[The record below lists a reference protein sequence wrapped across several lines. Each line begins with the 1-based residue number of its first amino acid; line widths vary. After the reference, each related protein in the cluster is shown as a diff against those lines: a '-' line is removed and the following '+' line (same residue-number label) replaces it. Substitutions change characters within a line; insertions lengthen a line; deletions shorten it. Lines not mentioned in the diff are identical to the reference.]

1 MEISHI
7 NDITKAYWL
16 HNIIKLLQPFTVFL
30 QSPLSSIQSN
40 VPRLTLTLTHG
51 AQHRWRSQLWS

>member
-7 NDITKAYWL
+7 NDITEAYWL

-30 QSPLSSIQSN
+30 QSPLSSIQWN

-51 AQHRWRSQLWS
+51 A